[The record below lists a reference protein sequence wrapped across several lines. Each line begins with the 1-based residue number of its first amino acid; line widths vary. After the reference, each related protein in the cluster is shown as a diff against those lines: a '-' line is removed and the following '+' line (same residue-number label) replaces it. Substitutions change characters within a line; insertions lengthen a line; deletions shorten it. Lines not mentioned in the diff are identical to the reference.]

1 MLNLLTN
8 YTYND
13 PVPCPWG
20 GLSPRW
26 NHWNTNSEK
35 RIFQHHWIFFIGSF
49 PSGEN
54 SSAFVCFAS
63 QLQRCWKL
71 PGLSPPWPTCLKEPM
86 GGFTLLLHGFPCLEF
101 HSPLPSRGL
110 LNAQQHADL
119 KAEVQAPWCYTR
131 GYILT
136 HSSLFPTPT
145 CKITKLMC
153 NLFFWLLGSS
163 AIAGILKSS
172 KVMLVG
178 KDPSWKASEASG
190 SCACAKGQPGP
201 TIHGPVS
208 IPASWRDLTS
218 RELTPRTSLEMI
230 ATSFNWLRCYR
241 LLAMSF

>member
-136 HSSLFPTPT
+136 HSSLFPTPP

-153 NLFFWLLGSS
+153 NLFFGCSDLLQSLGF
-163 AIAGILKSS
+163 
-172 KVMLVG
+172 
-178 KDPSWKASEASG
+178 WKAPRWCWLEKILLERHLRPRAAVPVPRVSPVPQST
-190 SCACAKGQPGP
+190 GQCPSP
-201 TIHGPVS
+201 
-208 IPASWRDLTS
+208 PA
-218 RELTPRTSLEMI
+218 EEI
-230 ATSFNWLRCYR
+230 
-241 LLAMSF
+241 